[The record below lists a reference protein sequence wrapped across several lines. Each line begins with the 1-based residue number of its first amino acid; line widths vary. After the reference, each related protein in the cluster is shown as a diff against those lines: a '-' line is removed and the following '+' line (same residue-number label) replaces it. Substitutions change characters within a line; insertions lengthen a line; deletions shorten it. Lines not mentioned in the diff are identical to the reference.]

1 MDLRVQ
7 SEQPGRMR
15 VVLRGP
21 IPETDL
27 GALEAAV
34 TACPAV
40 RDVRFYPRI
49 GSLAVTY
56 GPTAQVRDRVLAHL
70 RSIDAADVEAA
81 RVLAPSSL
89 APRSHTL
96 VLDLAW
102 LLGTFAAKRLFVPYP
117 VCVLL
122 TLWGYRRYL
131 GPAVSSLLQGRLDVP
146 VLDAAAIG
154 ISLLRG
160 DFATAGETM
169 LLLDVGETLEDYTRA
184 RSEHDLVNALLSVP
198 ESAQLVRGDQEEAV
212 PATSLAA
219 GDLVVVRTGM
229 PVCVD
234 GQIERGRALV
244 NQAALTGEPLAVER
258 TVGDDVFAGTSVEEG
273 EVFVRVRSGFADTR
287 LRSIVSLVERS
298 EGLASTAQL
307 RREELA
313 DRIVPWNFLLAGVVA
328 LTTRSIVKTSA
339 ALMVDY
345 SCALKLTGSIAA
357 LAAMRQSAREGF
369 VVKGSKHFEAMA
381 RADTIVFDKT
391 GTLTNATPRVAAV
404 LALDGYTEEQVL
416 RLAACLEEHFPHPV
430 ARAVVAAAVERKL
443 EHRERHTEVEYVVAH
458 GIASSIEGK
467 RCVIGSE
474 HFVVEDEGVA
484 LDEKTRER
492 IARELNGFSPLY
504 LAVGGELV
512 GVIGVT
518 DPLKPGVRAVINEL
532 RGLGF
537 EHVVMLTGDGER
549 AAARAAAEAGIAE
562 YRSAMLPEHKYAYVE
577 DLKAQGRHVVM
588 VGDGVNDSPALSL
601 ADVGIAM
608 ESGTAVAREVA
619 DITLASGDLALIAR
633 LRRLSLELD
642 RRMDRQFREVMGFN
656 SLLLVLGIGGV
667 ITPQLSSLLHNGSTV
682 LFSAESTRSY
692 DDAVG
697 CASAGD
703 GAA

>member
-1 MDLRVQ
+1 
-7 SEQPGRMR
+7 
-15 VVLRGP
+15 
-21 IPETDL
+21 
-27 GALEAAV
+27 
-34 TACPAV
+34 
-40 RDVRFYPRI
+40 
-49 GSLAVTY
+49 
-56 GPTAQVRDRVLAHL
+56 
-70 RSIDAADVEAA
+70 
-81 RVLAPSSL
+81 
-89 APRSHTL
+89 
-96 VLDLAW
+96 
-102 LLGTFAAKRLFVPYP
+102 
-117 VCVLL
+117 
-122 TLWGYRRYL
+122 
-131 GPAVSSLLQGRLDVP
+131 
-146 VLDAAAIG
+146 
-154 ISLLRG
+154 
-160 DFATAGETM
+160 
-169 LLLDVGETLEDYTRA
+169 
-184 RSEHDLVNALLSVP
+184 
-198 ESAQLVRGDQEEAV
+198 
-212 PATSLAA
+212 
-219 GDLVVVRTGM
+219 
-229 PVCVD
+229 
-234 GQIERGRALV
+234 
-244 NQAALTGEPLAVER
+244 
-258 TVGDDVFAGTSVEEG
+258 
-273 EVFVRVRSGFADTR
+273 
-287 LRSIVSLVERS
+287 
-298 EGLASTAQL
+298 
-307 RREELA
+307 
-313 DRIVPWNFLLAGVVA
+313 
-328 LTTRSIVKTSA
+328 
-339 ALMVDY
+339 MVDY

-518 DPLKPGVRAVINEL
+518 DPLKPGVRAVIDEL